1 MHTTSSPTRRAVAKG
16 AAWSVPLVAGA
27 STVPAYA
34 VSNCE
39 KTVATHRGG
48 RTTQTA
54 ASGSMSNG
62 ITVTSAATT
71 GATSKMFLTTSG
83 EAGNGGNRG
92 RYNFSVVNLAPPGA
106 TAGAYLELNQR
117 TLLKSYRQA
126 SQTVTFTFP
135 QPVYCVEFWVT
146 DIDYE
151 SGYYGD
157 VVTVPGAVATPSTPA
172 DVTCSGP
179 TCRSAH
185 SGSPG
190 AFGVFPG
197 TELGL
202 VHYKLTGQGLTSFSL
217 TYSSNSSGNS
227 STNYQQVYISPISY
241 TTRKDCT
248 CT

>member
-92 RYNFSVVNLAPPGA
+92 RYNFGVVNLAPPGA

>member
-1 MHTTSSPTRRAVAKG
+1 MHTTSSPTRRAVTKG

-39 KTVATHRGG
+39 KTVATHQGG

-62 ITVTSAATT
+62 ITVTSAATK
-71 GATSKMFLTTSG
+71 GATSKMFLATSG

-92 RYNFSVVNLAPPGA
+92 RYNFNVVNLAPPGA
-106 TAGAYLELNQR
+106 TAGPYLELNQR
-117 TLLKSYRQA
+117 TLVKHYRQA

-146 DIDYE
+146 DIDYQN
-151 SGYYGD
+151 GYYGD

-172 DVTCSGP
+172 DVTCSGS
-179 TCRSAH
+179 TCQSAH
-185 SGSPG
+185 AGAPGTFGVDPG
-190 AFGVFPG
+190 AAR
-197 TELGL
+197 GL
-202 VHYKLTGQGLTSFSL
+202 VHYKLTGRGLTSFSL
-217 TYSSNSSGNS
+217 
-227 STNYQQVYISPISY
+227 I
-241 TTRKDCT
+241 
-248 CT
+248 

>member
-1 MHTTSSPTRRAVAKG
+1 MHTTSSPTRRAVTKG

-39 KTVATHRGG
+39 KTVATHQGG

-62 ITVTSAATT
+62 ITVTSAATK
-71 GATSKMFLTTSG
+71 GATSKMFLATSG

-92 RYNFSVVNLAPPGA
+92 RYNFNVVNLAPPGA
-106 TAGAYLELNQR
+106 TAGPYLELNQR
-117 TLLKSYRQA
+117 TLVKHYRQA

-146 DIDYE
+146 DIDYQN
-151 SGYYGD
+151 GYYGD

-172 DVTCSGP
+172 DVTCSDS
-179 TCRSAH
+179 TCQSAH
-185 SGSPG
+185 SGAPGTFGVDPG
-190 AFGVFPG
+190 AAR
-197 TELGL
+197 GL
-202 VHYKLTGQGLTSFSL
+202 VHYKLNGRGLTSFSL
-217 TYSSNSSGNS
+217 IYSSNSSGKS
-227 STNYQQVYISPISY
+227 STNYQQVYVSPISY
-241 TTRKDCT
+241 TTRADCT
-248 CT
+248 CA